1 MLTVRTEVKASSI
14 PNAGLGLFA
23 AEFIP
28 AGKRICTF
36 VEGFDR
42 AYTEGEIVNLPKEA
56 QLYLYS
62 YLWVSSLTGLYC
74 VSMDNARYINHANP
88 ANSGFQ
94 ASGSLSTR
102 IEQDN
107 FALRDIQ
114 IGEEITA
121 NYLEFY
127 QDSHIWDRICENTG
141 RTYDEFDYFLEGEK

>member
-94 ASGSLSTR
+94 AAKVNLSTR
-102 IEQDN
+102 VWIERDN

-114 IGEEITA
+114 IGEEIT
-121 NYLEFY
+121 
-127 QDSHIWDRICENTG
+127 
-141 RTYDEFDYFLEGEK
+141 